1 MKTIKFW
8 PKALKMEPSLARLV
22 VGNFKHQLQLAREIV
37 HQLEVAQGG
46 RQLSQLEIWLL
57 HSLKKQS
64 LALSSLLRTVA
75 RIRSR
80 IDWLKSGYANM
91 NLFHMHSRYL
101 QKKNFIA
108 KLQKEGQVVTAH
120 NEKAEVLW
128 DFYSGLIG
136 SREERNFFLLTLK
149 IWAYSNTISAPLMLQ
164 SLRKRCIILPNS
176 YLMTKLLDQMGSRN
190 TSTRLVGM

>member
-8 PKALKMEPSLARLV
+8 PNALKTEPSLAQLV

-57 HSLKKQS
+57 HSLKKHS

-80 IDWLKSGYANM
+80 IDWLNSGYANM
-91 NLFHMHSRYL
+91 NLFHMH
-101 QKKNFIA
+101 
-108 KLQKEGQVVTAH
+108 
-120 NEKAEVLW
+120 
-128 DFYSGLIG
+128 
-136 SREERNFFLLTLK
+136 
-149 IWAYSNTISAPLMLQ
+149 
-164 SLRKRCIILPNS
+164 
-176 YLMTKLLDQMGSRN
+176 
-190 TSTRLVGM
+190 